1 MSLGVKGFR
10 VDASKHMW
18 PGDLENILVAHKIKS
33 AFQNVNCKKKLP
45 SREDWDPNPYLSMK
59 SLIME
64 LNPFILM
71 NTSILERSQSLGV
84 AVGLL
89 ASGTETSIA

>member
-33 AFQNVNCKKKLP
+33 AFQNVNCKKK
-45 SREDWDPNPYLSMK
+45 
-59 SLIME
+59 
-64 LNPFILM
+64 
-71 NTSILERSQSLGV
+71 V
-84 AVGLL
+84 AL
-89 ASGTETSIA
+89 